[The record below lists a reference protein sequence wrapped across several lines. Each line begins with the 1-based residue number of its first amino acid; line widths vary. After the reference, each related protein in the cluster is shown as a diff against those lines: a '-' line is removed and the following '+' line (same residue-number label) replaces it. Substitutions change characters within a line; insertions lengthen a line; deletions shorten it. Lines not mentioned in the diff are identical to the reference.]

1 MKNLS
6 LITVAITLSF
16 SVQSVTLAQIFEDVL
31 SEPESVQQV
40 ADIALLGD
48 SNVVIELLDGEE
60 IVHKFSLAGPDVQ
73 VASGAG
79 FIFKVADLN
88 SPTVGGLIGDE
99 EVSFAGDLQLITIP
113 LNPEESQI
121 TSTRVTALNALV
133 EIRTETSV
141 DTLEWEPIVAPKR
154 EDLPLNQRAEYIREI
169 QEKLRKRRG
178 Q

>member
-1 MKNLS
+1 MKNLF
-6 LITVAITLSF
+6 LIAMAFTLS
-16 SVQSVTLAQIFEDVL
+16 VLAPPATLAQIFEDVL

-79 FIFKVADLN
+79 FIFAVNDLN
-88 SPTVGGLIGDE
+88 SPTVGGLVGDE
-99 EVSFAGDLQLITIP
+99 EVSFAGDLQLITMP
-113 LNPEESQI
+113 LDPETSPI
-121 TSTRVTALNALV
+121 THTRVTALNALV
-133 EIRTETSV
+133 EIRTETAV
-141 DTLEWEPIVAPKR
+141 ETLEWEPIVAPKR

-169 QEKLRKRRG
+169 QEKVRIRRG

>member
-79 FIFKVADLN
+79 FIFAVNDLN
-88 SPTVGGLIGDE
+88 SPTVGGLVGDE
-99 EVSFAGDLQLITIP
+99 EVSFAGDLQLITMP
-113 LNPEESQI
+113 LDPETSPI
-121 TSTRVTALNALV
+121 THTRVTALNALV
-133 EIRTETSV
+133 EIRTEMTA
-141 DTLEWEPIVAPKR
+141 DTLAWEPIVAQKM
-154 EDLPLNQRAEYIREI
+154 EDLPLNQRADYIRAI
-169 QEKLRKRRG
+169 QEKVRIRRG

>member
-1 MKNLS
+1 MKNLF
-6 LITVAITLSF
+6 LITVALTLSF

-79 FIFKVADLN
+79 FVFAVNDLN
-88 SPTVGGLIGDE
+88 SPTVGGLVGDK
-99 EVSFAGDLQLITIP
+99 EVSFAGDLQLISIP
-113 LNPEESQI
+113 LDPEMSSI
-121 TSTRVTALNALV
+121 THTRVTAFNALV
-133 EIRTETSV
+133 EIRTETAV
-141 DTLEWEPIVAPKR
+141 ETLEWEPIVAPKR
-154 EDLPLNQRAEYIREI
+154 EDLPLNQRAEYIRAI
-169 QEKLRKRRG
+169 QEKVRKRRG